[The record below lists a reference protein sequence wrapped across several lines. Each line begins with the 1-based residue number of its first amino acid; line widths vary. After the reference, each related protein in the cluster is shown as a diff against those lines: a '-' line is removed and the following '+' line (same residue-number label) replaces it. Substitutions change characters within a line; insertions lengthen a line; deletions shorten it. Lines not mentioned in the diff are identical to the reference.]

1 MKALKMVHI
10 KEIVFF
16 FFFKENLIEQ
26 GASSMELTQPLL
38 VTQSPS
44 PWQQEV
50 SGKWTKADPAT
61 PPCQSH
67 PSFFSFHSLILVWL
81 FSSWLKDNCYT
92 SLHWVGNPA
101 KGKGK
106 RQNGKGHPNWVC
118 PLLRIFPRSLNRTF
132 CLHLIGQIVSH
143 GHSYLQGILG
153 IQPQ

>member
-1 MKALKMVHI
+1 MGSSLVVLWLRVRLAMQGVRVRFLVREIRSHI
-10 KEIVFF
+10 QYCNTFNEGFKNGPHKRNLF

-106 RQNGKGHPNWVC
+106 RQNGKGHPN
-118 PLLRIFPRSLNRTF
+118 
-132 CLHLIGQIVSH
+132 
-143 GHSYLQGILG
+143 
-153 IQPQ
+153 